1 MMYNL
6 VYVVLALVIAGS
18 IAALLYAFIKT
29 RWINRQPV
37 ENDDLRRI
45 SGYISEGAMAFLS
58 REYKALLPFIAV
70 VAAFLAIGNQG
81 ALRMEALTFV
91 LGAAVSLLAGY
102 IGMKVAT
109 AANARTAQAA
119 KNGGLTPALKI
130 AFSGGSV
137 MGMSV
142 VGLALFG
149 FFIVMMVAS
158 FLYGTSI
165 EVFYNISLPLGTA
178 FSLGASSVAL
188 FSRVGGGIF
197 TKAADVGADLVGK
210 VEANIPEDDPRNPAT
225 IADNVGD
232 NVGDVAGMGADLF
245 ESFVGSLIG
254 AMILG
259 LTVSASDGLKLKL
272 MVLPLLI
279 AVLGI
284 AASLIGT
291 IFVRAKPGSDPQK
304 ALNAGTFGAA
314 ILATVFLF
322 GVLKFFIGDELFN
335 GTAGMYHIFGATV
348 TGLASGVLIG
358 LLTEYY
364 TGTGKRPVV
373 AIMHSCD
380 TGAATTIIT
389 GLGVG
394 MRSAFPTIVLIG
406 AASLRLVC
414 WLRSV
419 FSLPS
424 MRMARL
430 QITQEDLLRWHNSPV
445 KYVKLPIALMLLE
458 IQPQRSG
465 KALQSVPP
473 R

>member
-1 MMYNL
+1 MMNNL
-6 VYVVLALVIAGS
+6 VYSVLALVLAGS
-18 IAALLYAFIKT
+18 IAALLYAFAKT

-45 SGYISEGAMAFLS
+45 SGYISEGAMAFLN
-58 REYKALLPFIAV
+58 REYKALAPFIAA
-70 VAAFLAIGNQG
+70 VALFLAAGNKG
-81 ALRMEALTFV
+81 ELKMEALTFV
-91 LGAAVSLLAGY
+91 LGAAVSLLAGF

-119 KNGGLTPALKI
+119 KNGGLTPALKV

-149 FFIVMMVAS
+149 FFIVM
-158 FLYGTSI
+158 LIGTLTYGTDI
-165 EVFYNISLPLGTA
+165 KTFYDITLPLGTA

-210 VEANIPEDDPRNPAT
+210 VEKNIPEDDPRNPAT

-259 LTVSASDGLKLKL
+259 LTVAASDSLKLKL

-284 AASLIGT
+284 VASLIGT

-322 GVLKFFIGDELFN
+322 IVLKFFIGEETFN
-335 GTAGMYHIFGATV
+335 GTAGMYHIFGATI

-364 TGTGKRPVV
+364 TGTGKKPVV
-373 AIMHSCD
+373 SIM
-380 TGAATTIIT
+380 
-389 GLGVG
+389 
-394 MRSAFPTIVLIG
+394 
-406 AASLRLVC
+406 
-414 WLRSV
+414 
-419 FSLPS
+419 
-424 MRMARL
+424 
-430 QITQEDLLRWHNSPV
+430 NS
-445 KYVKLPIALMLLE
+445 
-458 IQPQRSG
+458 
-465 KALQSVPP
+465 
-473 R
+473 